1 MLCSAYQYFES
12 ENDFSDF
19 KLRSNST
26 HDNAADEYYWET
38 MREQILRLMFKS
50 AYPIK
55 VSQVVLMG
63 ESALDAK
70 FLQLIK
76 STLLEVQEELPEF
89 FVLDPVYAAAE
100 GATEFSIRSPYY

>member
-1 MLCSAYQYFES
+1 
-12 ENDFSDF
+12 
-19 KLRSNST
+19 
-26 HDNAADEYYWET
+26 
-38 MREQILRLMFKS
+38 
-50 AYPIK
+50 
-55 VSQVVLMG
+55 MG